1 MWKKAENLPRFDGSH
16 FSWDVLSVDKFLF
29 GKWGQICVPTIVS
42 SVESDSRLA
51 RWRLQPAQSF
61 TFLYGTNRAAFAQAP
76 CTATTFKRSESIVKE
91 SAVVVDNN
99 QILYKSQQ
107 HFRLNFK
114 RDERLRALCRFVHDC
129 MSSNRFQDVRQET
142 SSEHVAVD
150 ILAKV
155 HRSRWSFSCV
165 FTEFDDVNWNQRII
179 TIRAGLLGA
188 V

>member
-1 MWKKAENLPRFDGSH
+1 MSTSFYLVNGARFVCLQLCRMSNPIHVWLVEDCNL
-16 FSWDVLSVDKFLF
+16 L
-29 GKWGQICVPTIVS
+29 
-42 SVESDSRLA
+42 SRL
-51 RWRLQPAQSF
+51 L
-61 TFLYGTNRAAFAQAP
+61 FLYGTNRAAFAQAP
-76 CTATTFKRSESIVKE
+76 CTATTFKPSESIFKE
-91 SAVVVDNN
+91 SPVVVDNN

-107 HFRLNFK
+107 HFRSNFK

-155 HRSRWSFSCV
+155 HRFRWSFSCV